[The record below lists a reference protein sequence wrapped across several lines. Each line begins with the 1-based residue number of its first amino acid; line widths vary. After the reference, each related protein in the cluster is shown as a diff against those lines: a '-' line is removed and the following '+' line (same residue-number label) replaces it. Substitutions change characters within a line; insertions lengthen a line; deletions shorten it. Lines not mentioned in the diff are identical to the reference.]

1 MHYIFFK
8 LRHFL
13 LSLLTGLLILSL
25 LNCQLGQAVATEA
38 DVKNA
43 VDAAIPLM
51 PDLSITPQQVPIID
65 RDSKDKVLTYLVE
78 AKLVSQYWFK
88 ITDYRL
94 DWTGDLSAI
103 NLEQLALDID
113 RAYETRTPFSKAAER
128 LTGSA
133 TVGVSA
139 GPYGSGSV
147 TISGPLDALLEVL
160 GLVRGVA
167 KLNVER
173 VEIAIKGYADGQR
186 TQDWKRAVSQ
196 LPEQYR
202 RFPVLN
208 PSDGQNDNWLFYR
221 KPEREHTI
229 VDPYS
234 NDDLPDLR
242 AQYIRK
248 EFVEPFVQRFANKD
262 RCHVYVLHNK
272 PIGDPE
278 KPEWRK
284 AQVYLMVYL
293 KQQP

>member
-1 MHYIFFK
+1 
-8 LRHFL
+8 
-13 LSLLTGLLILSL
+13 
-25 LNCQLGQAVATEA
+25 
-38 DVKNA
+38 
-43 VDAAIPLM
+43 M
-51 PDLSITPQQVPIID
+51 PDLSVTPQQVPIID
-65 RDSKDKVLTYLVE
+65 RDGQDKVLTYLVE
-78 AKLVSQYWFK
+78 AKLVNQYWFK

-94 DWTGDLSAI
+94 DWTGDRSAI

-113 RAYETRTPFSKAAER
+113 RSYETRTSFSKAAER

-139 GPYGSGSV
+139 GPFGSGSV
-147 TISGPLDALLEVL
+147 TMSGPLDALLEVL
-160 GLVRGVA
+160 GLVRGVT

-173 VEIAIKGYADGQR
+173 VEIAIKGYADGQQ

-196 LPEQYR
+196 LPTQYR
-202 RFPVLN
+202 RFQVLG
-208 PSDGQNDNWLFYR
+208 PSEEKNDNWIFYH
-221 KPEREHTI
+221 KPEIEREI

-242 AQYIRK
+242 AQYIRN
-248 EFVEPFVQRFANKD
+248 EFIEPFVQRVANKD

-272 PIGDPE
+272 PIGDPK

>member
-1 MHYIFFK
+1 
-8 LRHFL
+8 
-13 LSLLTGLLILSL
+13 
-25 LNCQLGQAVATEA
+25 
-38 DVKNA
+38 
-43 VDAAIPLM
+43 M
-51 PDLSITPQQVPIID
+51 PDLSVTPQQVPIID

-78 AKLVSQYWFK
+78 AKLVNQYWFK

-94 DWTGDLSAI
+94 DWTGDRSAI

-113 RAYETRTPFSKAAER
+113 RAYETRTPFSKATER

-133 TVGVSA
+133 TVGGSA
-139 GPYGSGSV
+139 GPFGSGSV

-173 VEIAIKGYADGQR
+173 VEIAIKGYADGQ
-186 TQDWKRAVSQ
+186 QSPDWPRAVTS

-208 PSDGQNDNWLFYR
+208 PSEGENDNWLFYH
-221 KPEREHTI
+221 KPERERII

-262 RCHVYVLHNK
+262 RCHVYVLHNE